1 MWIEISPAR
10 EGKRAMATDHRAP
23 GDAVVPIMATRRELF
38 AWAMYDFAN
47 SGYTTVVLTTIF
59 NAYFVGVVAGGASGF
74 TAGLGTLLWTVA
86 VSIPNALVLV
96 SAPVLGA
103 IADHYAAKKCLLLIT
118 SIGCVLCTALLALAG
133 PGDVWLAMSL
143 VVLSNLTFA
152 TGENL
157 IAAFLPEL
165 THQDGMGRVSAY
177 GWALGYFGGLTVLG
191 VCLAYVAWAQ
201 RNGLVAAQYVPVTM
215 LIVAVTFALAATPTF
230 LWLKERAIPGSLG
243 HGEHY
248 LNTAFDRLRRTVA
261 ESRRFR
267 DLLRFLVAL
276 TIYYCGI
283 NTVVV
288 LAAVYAQE
296 VMGFSTSD
304 TIVLVMVVNV
314 TAAVGALLF
323 GQVQDR
329 LGSVPTLAVTLLIW
343 IAATILA
350 FWTGSRG
357 GFWLVANLVGIAL
370 GSSQASG
377 RALIGQF
384 SPPARAAEFFGLWGL
399 AGKLAAII
407 GPLSYGLITYF
418 TAGNHRLAILSTV
431 LFFVVGLLMLATVN
445 EPRGRA
451 AAVGE

>member
-1 MWIEISPAR
+1 VPTI
-10 EGKRAMATDHRAP
+10 AP
-23 GDAVVPIMATRRELF
+23 RRELF

-59 NAYFVGVVAGGASGF
+59 NAYFVGVVAGRAD
-74 TAGLGTLLWTVA
+74 GLPVGMGTLLWTVA

-103 IADHYAAKKCLLLIT
+103 IADHYAAKKRFLLIT
-118 SIGCVLCTALLALAG
+118 TVGCVLCTALLALTG
-133 PGDVWLAMSL
+133 PGDVWLAVSL

-157 IAAFLPEL
+157 IAAFLPEISP
-165 THQDGMGRVSAY
+165 QDDMGRVSAY
-177 GWALGYFGGLTVLG
+177 GWAVGYVGGLAVLGICLGYVT
-191 VCLAYVAWAQ
+191 WAQ
-201 RNGLVAAQYVPVTM
+201 RHGFDATRYVPVTM
-215 LIVAVTFALAATPTF
+215 LIVGGTFAVAATPTF
-230 LWLKERAIPGSLG
+230 LWLKERAVPVPRSP
-243 HGEHY
+243 GEHS
-248 LNTAFDRLRRTVA
+248 LAIGFQRLRRTLA
-261 ESRRFR
+261 DSTRFR
-267 DLLRFLVAL
+267 DLFRFLVAL

-304 TIVLVMVVNV
+304 TIILVMVVNI
-314 TAAVGALLF
+314 TAAAGAFLF

-329 LGSVPTLAVTLLIW
+329 FGSVRTLAITLLIW
-343 IAATILA
+343 IAAIGLA
-350 FWTGSRG
+350 FWTESRA

-384 SPPARAAEFFGLWGL
+384 APPARAAEFFGLWGL
-399 AGKLAAII
+399 AGKLAAIV
-407 GPLSYGLITYF
+407 GPLCYGLITYLS
-418 TAGNHRLAILSTV
+418 AGNHRLAILSTV
-431 LFFVVGLLMLATVN
+431 SFFAVGLILLATVN
-445 EPRGRA
+445 ERRGRA
-451 AAVGE
+451 AALGV

>member
-1 MWIEISPAR
+1 
-10 EGKRAMATDHRAP
+10 MATDRNLRGDSSIATTAP
-23 GDAVVPIMATRRELF
+23 RRELF

-59 NAYFVGVVAGGASGF
+59 NAYFVGVVAGGASGLP
-74 TAGLGTLLWTVA
+74 GGVGTLLWTVA
-86 VSIPNALVLV
+86 VSVPNALVLV
-96 SAPVLGA
+96 SAPMLGA
-103 IADHYAAKKCLLLIT
+103 IADHYAAKKRILGIT
-118 SIGCVLCTALLALAG
+118 TIGCVICTALLALAG

-157 IAAFLPEL
+157 IAAFLPEIS
-165 THQDGMGRVSAY
+165 HQHSMGRVSAY
-177 GWALGYFGGLTVLG
+177 GWALGYFGGLMVLG
-191 VCLAYVAWAQ
+191 VCLAYVARAE
-201 RNGLVAAQYVPVTM
+201 RHGLDAAQYVPVTM
-215 LIVAVTFALAATPTF
+215 LIVAVTFGLAATPTF
-230 LWLKERAIPGSLG
+230 LWLKERAVPVPLG
-243 HGEHY
+243 HGAHY
-248 LNTAFDRLRRTVA
+248 LNIGFTRLRRTMA

-267 DLLRFLVAL
+267 DLFRFLMAL

-296 VMGFSTSD
+296 VMGFGTSD

-343 IAATILA
+343 IAATSLA
-350 FWTGSRG
+350 FWTGSRA

-399 AGKLAAII
+399 AGKLAAIV
-407 GPLSYGLITYF
+407 GPLSYGLITYL

-431 LFFVVGLLMLATVN
+431 LFFVAGLLMLATVN

>member
-1 MWIEISPAR
+1 VPTI
-10 EGKRAMATDHRAP
+10 AP
-23 GDAVVPIMATRRELF
+23 RRELF

-59 NAYFVGVVAGGASGF
+59 NAYFVGVVAGSASGF

-86 VSIPNALVLV
+86 VSLPNAVVLV

-103 IADHYAAKKCLLLIT
+103 IADHYAVKKRLLGIT
-118 SIGCVLCTALLALAG
+118 TIGCVVCTALLALAG

-157 IAAFLPEL
+157 IAAFLPEIS
-165 THQDGMGRVSAY
+165 HQDDMGRVSAY
-177 GWALGYFGGLTVLG
+177 GWALGYFGGLIVLG
-191 VCLAYVAWAQ
+191 MCLVYVTWAQ
-201 RNGLVAAQYVPVTM
+201 RIGLDAAQYVPVTM
-215 LIVAVTFALAATPTF
+215 LIVASTFALAATPTF
-230 LWLKERAIPGSLG
+230 LWLKERAIPVSLG

-248 LNTAFDRLRRTVA
+248 LTIGFNRLRRTMA

-343 IAATILA
+343 IAATSLA
-350 FWTGSRG
+350 FWTGSRA

-399 AGKLAAII
+399 AGKLAAIV
-407 GPLSYGLITYF
+407 GPLSYGLITYC

-431 LFFVVGLLMLATVN
+431 LFFVVGLLILATVN

-451 AAVGE
+451 AALRE

>member
-1 MWIEISPAR
+1 VPTI
-10 EGKRAMATDHRAP
+10 AP
-23 GDAVVPIMATRRELF
+23 RRELF

-59 NAYFVGVVAGGASGF
+59 NAYFVGVVAGGAGGLP
-74 TAGLGTLLWTVA
+74 AGMGTLLWTVT

-103 IADHYAAKKCLLLIT
+103 IADHYAAKKRFLGIT
-118 SIGCVLCTALLALAG
+118 TLGCVLCTALLALAG
-133 PGDVWLAMSL
+133 PGDVWLAMTL

-157 IAAFLPEL
+157 IAAFLPEIS
-165 THQDGMGRVSAY
+165 HRDGMGRVSAY
-177 GWALGYFGGLTVLG
+177 GWALGYLGGLTVLAM
-191 VCLAYVAWAQ
+191 CLAYVAWAQ
-201 RNGLVAAQYVPVTM
+201 RHGFGASQYVPVTM
-215 LIVAVTFALAATPTF
+215 LIVAVMFALAAMPTF
-230 LWLKERAIPGSLG
+230 LWLKERAVPVPWGLDAHSLTIG
-243 HGEHY
+243 
-248 LNTAFDRLRRTVA
+248 FRRLRRTLA
-261 ESRRFR
+261 DSRRFR
-267 DLLRFLVAL
+267 DLFRFLVAL
-276 TIYYCGI
+276 AIYYCGI

-296 VMGFSTSD
+296 VMGFGTSD

-314 TAAVGALLF
+314 TAAVGAFLF

-343 IAATILA
+343 IGASGVA
-350 FWTGSRG
+350 FWAESRS

-384 SPPARAAEFFGLWGL
+384 APPGRAAEFFGLWGL
-399 AGKLAAII
+399 AGKLAAVI
-407 GPLSYGLITYF
+407 GPLSYGLITYL

-431 LFFVVGLLMLATVN
+431 SFFVAGLILLATVN
-445 EPRGRA
+445 ERRGRA
-451 AAVGE
+451 AAAEG

>member
-1 MWIEISPAR
+1 MPN
-10 EGKRAMATDHRAP
+10 T
-23 GDAVVPIMATRRELF
+23 VPRRELF

-59 NAYFVGVVAGGASGF
+59 NAYFVGVVVGPASGF
-74 TAGLGTLLWTVA
+74 TEGMGTLLWTVA
-86 VSIPNALVLV
+86 VSVPNALVLV

-103 IADHYAAKKCLLLIT
+103 LADHYAAKKRFLGIT
-118 SIGCVLCTALLALAG
+118 TIGCVVCTALLALAG
-133 PGDVWLAMSL
+133 PGDVWLAMTL

-157 IAAFLPEL
+157 IAAFLPEIS
-165 THQDGMGRVSAY
+165 HQEGMGRVSAY
-177 GWALGYFGGLTVLG
+177 GWALGYLGGLMVLA
-191 VCLAYVAWAQ
+191 VCLAYVTWAQ
-201 RNGLVAAQYVPVTM
+201 HHDLVAAQYVPVTM
-215 LIVAVTFALAATPTF
+215 LIVAVAFALAATPTF
-230 LWLKERAIPGSLG
+230 LWLKERAIPVPLG
-243 HGEHY
+243 HGGHY
-248 LNTAFDRLRRTVA
+248 LTVGFQRLRRTLA

-267 DLLRFLVAL
+267 DLFRFLVAL
-276 TIYYCGI
+276 TLYYCGI

-288 LAAVYAQE
+288 LAAIFAQE
-296 VMGFSTSD
+296 IMGFGTSE

-314 TAAVGALLF
+314 TAAIGAFLF

-343 IAATILA
+343 IAAIGLA
-350 FWTGSRG
+350 FWATSRA

-384 SPPARAAEFFGLWGL
+384 APPARAAEFFGLWGL
-399 AGKLAAII
+399 AGKLAAVI
-407 GPLSYGLITYF
+407 GPLSYGLITYL

-431 LFFVVGLLMLATVN
+431 FFFVAGLIMLATVN

-451 AAVGE
+451 AAVKE

>member
-1 MWIEISPAR
+1 MSTI
-10 EGKRAMATDHRAP
+10 AP
-23 GDAVVPIMATRRELF
+23 RRELF

-59 NAYFVGVVAGGASGF
+59 NAYFVGVVAGGAGGLP
-74 TAGLGTLLWTVA
+74 AGMGTMLWTMA
-86 VSIPNALVLV
+86 VSLPNALVLV

-103 IADHYAAKKCLLLIT
+103 IADHYAAKKRFLLVT
-118 SIGCVLCTALLALAG
+118 TIGCVLCTALLALAG
-133 PGDVWLAMSL
+133 PGDVWLAMTL

-157 IAAFLPEL
+157 IAAFLPEIS
-165 THQDGMGRVSAY
+165 HQDGMGRVSAY
-177 GWALGYFGGLTVLG
+177 GWALGYLGGLTVLG
-191 VCLAYVAWAQ
+191 MCLAYVSWAQ
-201 RNGLVAAQYVPVTM
+201 RHGLDAAQYVPVTM

-230 LWLKERAIPGSLG
+230 LWLKERTVPAPRSLG
-243 HGEHY
+243 EHS
-248 LNTAFDRLRRTVA
+248 LTIGFQRLRRTLA
-261 ESRRFR
+261 DSTRFR
-267 DLLRFLVAL
+267 DLFRFLLAL
-276 TIYYCGI
+276 TVYYCGI

-296 VMGFSTSD
+296 VMGFGTSD

-314 TAAVGALLF
+314 TAAVGAFLF

-343 IAATILA
+343 IGASSLA
-350 FWTGSRG
+350 FWTESRA

-384 SPPARAAEFFGLWGL
+384 APPRRAAEFFGLWGL
-399 AGKLAAII
+399 AGKLAAIV
-407 GPLSYGLITYF
+407 GPLSYGLITYL

-431 LFFVVGLLMLATVN
+431 SFFVAGLILLATVN
-445 EPRGRA
+445 ERRGRA
-451 AAVGE
+451 AAAEG

>member
-1 MWIEISPAR
+1 MTT
-10 EGKRAMATDHRAP
+10 MAS
-23 GDAVVPIMATRRELF
+23 RRELF

-59 NAYFVGVVAGGASGF
+59 NAYFVGVVAGAASGY
-74 TAGLGTLLWTVA
+74 TEGTGTLLWTVA

-103 IADHYAAKKCLLLIT
+103 LADHYAAKKRFLGIT
-118 SIGCVLCTALLALAG
+118 TIGCVVCTALLALTG
-133 PGDVWLAMSL
+133 PGDVWLAMTL

-157 IAAFLPEL
+157 IAAFLPEIS
-165 THQDGMGRVSAY
+165 HQDGMGRVSAY
-177 GWALGYFGGLTVLG
+177 GWALGYLGGLIVLA
-191 VCLAYVAWAQ
+191 VCLAYVTQAQ
-201 RNGLVAAQYVPVTM
+201 HHGLVAAQYVPVTM
-215 LIVAVTFALAATPTF
+215 LIVAAAFALAATPTF
-230 LWLKERAIPGSLG
+230 LWLKERAIPVPLS
-243 HGEHY
+243 HGGRY
-248 LNTAFDRLRRTVA
+248 LTVGFQRLRCTLA
-261 ESRRFR
+261 EGRRFR
-267 DLLRFLVAL
+267 DLFRFLLAL
-276 TIYYCGI
+276 TLYYCGI

-288 LAAVYAQE
+288 LAAIFAQE
-296 VMGFSTSD
+296 IMGFGTSD

-323 GQVQDR
+323 GRIQDR

-343 IAATILA
+343 IAAIGLA
-350 FWTGSRG
+350 FWTTSRA

-384 SPPARAAEFFGLWGL
+384 SPPTRAAEFFGLWGV
-399 AGKLAAII
+399 AGKLAAIV
-407 GPLSYGLITYF
+407 GPLSYGLITYL

-431 LFFVVGLLMLATVN
+431 FFFVAGLIMLATIN
-445 EPRGRA
+445 EPRGRT
-451 AAVGE
+451 AAVREGTATSERPS